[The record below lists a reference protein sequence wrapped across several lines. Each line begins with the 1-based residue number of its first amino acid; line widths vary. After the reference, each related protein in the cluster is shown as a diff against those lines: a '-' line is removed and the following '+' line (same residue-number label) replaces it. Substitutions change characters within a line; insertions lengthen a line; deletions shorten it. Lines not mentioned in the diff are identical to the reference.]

1 MGAIVWFIAALVL
14 AGLELMVGEF
24 TLLMLGGGA
33 LAAAGVSLIGAPLW
47 GAVLAFALVSIGL
60 MVFLRPA
67 LKRHFH
73 KPMTLDTST
82 KALVGNQAEVLEP
95 VSGDAGQVRL
105 DGSIWSA
112 RSMDP
117 SHSFAVGERVT
128 VISID
133 GTTAVVWKEP

>member
-1 MGAIVWFIAALVL
+1 
-14 AGLELMVGEF
+14 MVGEF

-33 LAAAGVSLIGAPLW
+33 LAAAGVSLLGAPLW
-47 GAVLAFALVSIGL
+47 GATLTFALMSIGL
-60 MVFLRPA
+60 MFFLRPA

-73 KPMTLDTST
+73 SPLMLDTST
-82 KALVGNQAEVLEP
+82 RALVGNQAEVLEL
-95 VSGDAGQVRL
+95 VDGHSGQVRL

-133 GTTAVVWKEP
+133 GATAVVWKED